1 LLWLTLKELISEPNY
16 SPADLAKVNI
26 PMLVIMGADDPV
38 NAPDEHAQYIA
49 NNVPNAELWIPEHT
63 GHNVHLERKDEWI
76 AKVLDFLKRRG

>member
-1 LLWLTLKELISEPNY
+1 
-16 SPADLAKVNI
+16 
-26 PMLVIMGADDPV
+26 M